1 MANFNSIY
9 LFYVFIGLSAAMFAE
24 GVYLLVYSNASY
36 RKKINRRLKVMSDK
50 TDRESVLVQLRRE
63 RGLTSGGDYRL
74 PVVNLNQ
81 LLLQSGLSIGLGLL
95 ALLILLGMVA
105 MFAAVLFFHGTLTQ
119 ATIAT
124 LVGGVALPPL
134 VLRIL
139 RNRRQKKFSA
149 QFPNAID
156 MIVRSLRAG
165 HPVPIAITMVGK
177 EMPDP
182 IGSEFGIVSDEM
194 TYGSDLETAMR
205 NLYFR
210 VGIDDLPLFVTAVA
224 IQRSTGGNL
233 GEILENLSSVIR
245 DRFKMRRKIRA
256 LAAEGRASAL
266 ILSSLPIGMFAVIH
280 FLVPSFCKRL
290 GSEPDENRSHPR
302 RLLDERRQFHH
313 VPHGQ
318 LQDLTMDTVV
328 TVFGNMLQDGNTMV
342 MGLLV
347 FLAAGTL
354 AFSVMA
360 AIRVRG
366 SVKRRTERILTD
378 EERKANHSRSLQH
391 SSQKTVASLIEYTT
405 KHYGSANDENMKVL
419 RRRLVQAGIYDP
431 RGVAFF
437 FIARTALAVGLA
449 AAIFMLLP
457 LVRSSGG
464 TFLWLMVIAGGVAG
478 YVGPSMYIDK
488 RISARKLEHRSGFP
502 DFMDLLVVCADSGL
516 SMEASFERVSRELG
530 PSYPSLT
537 ANIHLTNLEI
547 RAGRPLK
554 EALEHFADRLA
565 LEESRA
571 FATLINQ
578 SIDLGSSI
586 TDAMRVYSDDMR
598 HKRLSMAE
606 EKAYALPAKLAV
618 PMMVCIFP
626 VLFVVI
632 LLPVIVRLHMNGYF

>member
-1 MANFNSIY
+1 
-9 LFYVFIGLSAAMFAE
+9 
-24 GVYLLVYSNASY
+24 
-36 RKKINRRLKVMSDK
+36 
-50 TDRESVLVQLRRE
+50 
-63 RGLTSGGDYRL
+63 
-74 PVVNLNQ
+74 
-81 LLLQSGLSIGLGLL
+81 
-95 ALLILLGMVA
+95 
-105 MFAAVLFFHGTLTQ
+105 
-119 ATIAT
+119 
-124 LVGGVALPPL
+124 
-134 VLRIL
+134 
-139 RNRRQKKFSA
+139 
-149 QFPNAID
+149 
-156 MIVRSLRAG
+156 
-165 HPVPIAITMVGK
+165 
-177 EMPDP
+177 
-182 IGSEFGIVSDEM
+182 
-194 TYGSDLETAMR
+194 
-205 NLYFR
+205 
-210 VGIDDLPLFVTAVA
+210 
-224 IQRSTGGNL
+224 
-233 GEILENLSSVIR
+233 
-245 DRFKMRRKIRA
+245 
-256 LAAEGRASAL
+256 
-266 ILSSLPIGMFAVIH
+266 
-280 FLVPSFCKRL
+280 
-290 GSEPDENRSHPR
+290 
-302 RLLDERRQFHH
+302 
-313 VPHGQ
+313 
-318 LQDLTMDTVV
+318 MDTVV
-328 TVFGNMLQDGNTMV
+328 TVFGNMLHDSNTML

-360 AIRVRG
+360 AVRVRG

-378 EERKANHSRSLQH
+378 DERKANHSRSLQH
-391 SSQKTVASLIEYTT
+391 SSQKTVTKLIESTT

-449 AAIFMLLP
+449 AAVFLLLP
-457 LVRSSGG
+457 LVRPTGG
-464 TFLWLMVIAGGVAG
+464 TFFWLMVMAGGVAG
-478 YVGPSMYIDK
+478 YVGPSVYIDK

-516 SMEASFERVSRELG
+516 SMEASFERVARELG

-598 HKRLSMAE
+598 HKRLSIAE

-626 VLFVVI
+626 VLFVII
-632 LLPVIVRLHMNGYF
+632 LLPVIVRLHINGYF